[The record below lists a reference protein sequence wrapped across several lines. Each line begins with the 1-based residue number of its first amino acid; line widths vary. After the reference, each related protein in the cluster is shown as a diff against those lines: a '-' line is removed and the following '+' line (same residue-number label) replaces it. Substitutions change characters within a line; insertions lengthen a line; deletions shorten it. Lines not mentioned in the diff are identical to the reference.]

1 MEKWISDYGWDL
13 RITDISIWSVLFTC
27 VCLFHGRNSKFN
39 QKLVLACLKISKSK
53 YSHSIQCN
61 RTSII
66 FLNFYPWGKKF
77 RLCAGAVLKHMP
89 NHIDYKLQAD
99 KGRKSKV
106 RVQGHWWNLQAVKYP
121 RKMTKIKTKVES
133 AKLIKPAAKKSECR

>member
-1 MEKWISDYGWDL
+1 MEGIANSIRNLCWHVWKFPNQNIHIQYNAIGHQL
-13 RITDISIWSVLFTC
+13 FFLISIF
-27 VCLFHGRNSKFN
+27 G
-39 QKLVLACLKISKSK
+39 
-53 YSHSIQCN
+53 
-61 RTSII
+61 
-66 FLNFYPWGKKF
+66 GKKF

-133 AKLIKPAAKKSECR
+133 AKLIKPAAKNQNVVSNKQANNGFVIY

>member
-1 MEKWISDYGWDL
+1 
-13 RITDISIWSVLFTC
+13 
-27 VCLFHGRNSKFN
+27 
-39 QKLVLACLKISKSK
+39 
-53 YSHSIQCN
+53 
-61 RTSII
+61 
-66 FLNFYPWGKKF
+66 
-77 RLCAGAVLKHMP
+77 MP

-133 AKLIKPAAKKSECR
+133 AKLIKPAAKNQNVVSNKQANNGFVIY